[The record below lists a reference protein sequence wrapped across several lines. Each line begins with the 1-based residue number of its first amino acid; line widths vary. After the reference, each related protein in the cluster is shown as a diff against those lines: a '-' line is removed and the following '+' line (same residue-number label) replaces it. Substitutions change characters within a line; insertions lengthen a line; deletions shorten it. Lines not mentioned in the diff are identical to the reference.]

1 MTIDIRSALLVP
13 LLLTAGCAMPVTVPG
28 SAPVEEVRVPAE
40 HMPPRGKCRI
50 WHRDREPGQQPPVGE
65 CNDLRQR
72 VPADA
77 VLVTG

>member
-1 MTIDIRSALLVP
+1 MKIDSLSALLVG

-50 WHRDREPGQQPPVGE
+50 GHRDREPGQQPPVGE
-65 CNDLRQR
+65 CNDLRKN